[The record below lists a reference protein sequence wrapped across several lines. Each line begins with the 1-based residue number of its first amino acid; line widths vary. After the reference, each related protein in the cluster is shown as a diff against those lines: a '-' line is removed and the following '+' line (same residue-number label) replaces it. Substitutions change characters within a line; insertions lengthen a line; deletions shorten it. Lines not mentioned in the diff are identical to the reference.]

1 MSRQRFI
8 ALIVA
13 AALAISGALYL
24 SAQRNV
30 RRDTHGAALIPTLA
44 GELNTVTALSVRRG
58 SAAPTVT
65 VHEKDGRWTVAERG
79 DYPADVAKLRK
90 LLLALSDAKI
100 VEEKTSNPANFAV
113 IGVEDPSSPA
123 ATGAEISVTARD
135 GKHAVIIGKP
145 VGGGNFARRS
155 GDNASYSVEPGI
167 SFESEP
173 RFWIDSRLLDVAVA
187 GIQRIEVKPAAAP
200 SYTVHR
206 VVAASTNSSA
216 ADAAGSSGTAGSTSP
231 TAAGSTSP
239 TAASSTNS
247 GAAAST
253 NSGAAASSNSGA
265 AGPANSAAA
274 GASPAAS
281 KSDDNFALDG
291 VPPGRKA
298 ADSVQLAPSPTA
310 FSGLTVDD
318 VTPVGD
324 VDFSKAT
331 VATVTLSDGNVI
343 TLSGAVVGDKHWIQ
357 VKASKDAALDA
368 KTAGRAFDVAGY
380 RFDAIFRPLEQLLV
394 PKETPAAKKTS
405 AATAAG
411 GSAKH
416 PAASKKQSSTPTS

>member
-8 ALIVA
+8 TLMVA

-24 SAQRNV
+24 SAQRNLQ
-30 RRDTHGAALIPTLA
+30 RDTHGAALIPTLA

-155 GDNASYSVEPGI
+155 GDNLSYSVEPGI

-173 RFWIDSRLLDVAVA
+173 RLWIDSRLLDVAVG
-187 GIQRIEVKPAAAP
+187 GIQRIEVKPAAGPA
-200 SYTVHR
+200 YTVHR
-206 VVAASTNSSA
+206 M
-216 ADAAGSSGTAGSTSP
+216 
-231 TAAGSTSP
+231 
-239 TAASSTNS
+239 
-247 GAAAST
+247 AAAST
-253 NSGAAASSNSGA
+253 NSGAAA
-265 AGPANSAAA
+265 PANSAAA

-281 KSDDNFALDG
+281 KSDDNFTLDG
-291 VPPGRKA
+291 VPPGRKE
-298 ADSVQLAPSPTA
+298 ADSMQLAPSPTA
-310 FSGLTVDD
+310 FSGLTADD
-318 VTPVGD
+318 VTPAGD

-343 TLSGAVVGDKHWIQ
+343 TVSGAVVGDKHWIL

-394 PKETPAAKKTS
+394 PRETPAAKKTS
-405 AATAAG
+405 ATTAAG
-411 GSAKH
+411 DSAKH
-416 PAASKKQSSTPTS
+416 PAASKKQSSTPTP

>member
-8 ALIVA
+8 ALMVA

-24 SAQRNV
+24 SAQRNLQ
-30 RRDTHGAALIPTLA
+30 RDTHGAALIPTLA

-113 IGVEDPSSPA
+113 IGVEDPSLPT

-155 GDNASYSVEPGI
+155 GGNASYSVEPGI

-173 RFWIDSRLLDVAVA
+173 RFWIDSRLLDVAVG
-187 GIQRIEVKPAAAP
+187 GIQRIEVKPAAGPA
-200 SYTVHR
+200 YTVHR
-206 VVAASTNSSA
+206 M
-216 ADAAGSSGTAGSTSP
+216 
-231 TAAGSTSP
+231 
-239 TAASSTNS
+239 
-247 GAAAST
+247 AAAST
-253 NSGAAASSNSGA
+253 NSGAAA
-265 AGPANSAAA
+265 PANSAAA

-281 KSDDNFALDG
+281 KSDDNFTLDG

-310 FSGLTVDD
+310 FSGLTADD
-318 VTPVGD
+318 VTPAGD

-343 TLSGAVVGDKHWIQ
+343 TLSGAVVGDKHWIL

-380 RFDAIFRPLEQLLV
+380 RFDSIFRPLEQLLV
-394 PKETPAAKKTS
+394 PRETPAAKKTS
-405 AATAAG
+405 ATTAAG
-411 GSAKH
+411 DSAKH
-416 PAASKKQSSTPTS
+416 PAASKKQSSTPTP

>member
-8 ALIVA
+8 ALMVA

-24 SAQRNV
+24 SAQRNLQ
-30 RRDTHGAALIPTLA
+30 RDTHGAALIPTLA

-155 GDNASYSVEPGI
+155 GGNASYSVEPGI

-173 RFWIDSRLLDVAVA
+173 RLWIDSRLLDVAVG
-187 GIQRIEVKPAAAP
+187 GIQRIEVKPAAGPA
-200 SYTVHR
+200 YTVHR
-206 VVAASTNSSA
+206 M
-216 ADAAGSSGTAGSTSP
+216 
-231 TAAGSTSP
+231 
-239 TAASSTNS
+239 
-247 GAAAST
+247 AAAST
-253 NSGAAASSNSGA
+253 NSGAAA
-265 AGPANSAAA
+265 PANSAAP

-281 KSDDNFALDG
+281 KSDDNFTLDG

-310 FSGLTVDD
+310 FSGLTADD
-318 VTPVGD
+318 VTPAGD

-343 TLSGAVVGDKHWIQ
+343 TVSGAVVGDKHWIL

-394 PKETPAAKKTS
+394 PRETPAAKKTS
-405 AATAAG
+405 ATTAAG
-411 GSAKH
+411 DSAKH
-416 PAASKKQSSTPTS
+416 PAASKKQSSTPTP

>member
-8 ALIVA
+8 TLIGA

-30 RRDTHGAALIPTLA
+30 QRDTHGAALIPTLA
-44 GELNTVTALSVRRG
+44 GGLNTVTALSVRRG
-58 SAAPTVT
+58 SATPTVT

-135 GKHAVIIGKP
+135 GKHAVIIGKS

-155 GDNASYSVEPGI
+155 GDNSSYSVEPGI

-187 GIQRIEVKPAAAP
+187 GIQRIEVKPAAGPA
-200 SYTVHR
+200 YTVHR
-206 VVAASTNSSA
+206 MVAASTNS
-216 ADAAGSSGTAGSTSP
+216 GTAGATSP
-231 TAAGSTSP
+231 GT
-239 TAASSTNS
+239 
-247 GAAAST
+247 
-253 NSGAAASSNSGA
+253 
-265 AGPANSAAA
+265 A
-274 GASPAAS
+274 GANPAAS
-281 KSDDNFALDG
+281 PKAEDQFALDG

-318 VTPVGD
+318 VMPVGD

-368 KTAGRAFDVAGY
+368 KAAGRAFDVAGY

-394 PKETPAAKKTS
+394 PKETPAAKKTP

-411 GSAKH
+411 DSAKH

>member
-8 ALIVA
+8 ALMVA

-24 SAQRNV
+24 SAQRNLQ
-30 RRDTHGAALIPTLA
+30 RDTHGAALIPTLA

-79 DYPADVAKLRK
+79 DYPADVTKLRK

-155 GDNASYSVEPGI
+155 GGNASYSVEPGI

-173 RFWIDSRLLDVAVA
+173 RLWIDSRLLDVAVG
-187 GIQRIEVKPAAAP
+187 GIQRIEVKPAAGPA
-200 SYTVHR
+200 YTVHR
-206 VVAASTNSSA
+206 M
-216 ADAAGSSGTAGSTSP
+216 
-231 TAAGSTSP
+231 
-239 TAASSTNS
+239 
-247 GAAAST
+247 AAAST
-253 NSGAAASSNSGA
+253 NSGAAA
-265 AGPANSAAA
+265 PANSAAA

-281 KSDDNFALDG
+281 KSDDNFTLDG

-310 FSGLTVDD
+310 FSGLTADD
-318 VTPVGD
+318 VTPAGD

-343 TLSGAVVGDKHWIQ
+343 TVSGAVVGDKHWIL

-394 PKETPAAKKTS
+394 PKETPAAKKTP
-405 AATAAG
+405 ATTAAG
-411 GSAKH
+411 DSAKH
-416 PAASKKQSSTPTS
+416 PAASKKQSSTPTP

>member
-8 ALIVA
+8 ALMVA

-24 SAQRNV
+24 SAQRNLQ
-30 RRDTHGAALIPTLA
+30 RDTHGAALIPTLA

-155 GDNASYSVEPGI
+155 GGNASYSVEPGI

-173 RFWIDSRLLDVAVA
+173 RLWIDSRLLDVAVG
-187 GIQRIEVKPAAAP
+187 GIQRIEVKPAAGPA
-200 SYTVHR
+200 YTVHR
-206 VVAASTNSSA
+206 M
-216 ADAAGSSGTAGSTSP
+216 
-231 TAAGSTSP
+231 
-239 TAASSTNS
+239 
-247 GAAAST
+247 AAAST
-253 NSGAAASSNSGA
+253 NSGAAA
-265 AGPANSAAA
+265 PANSAAA

-281 KSDDNFALDG
+281 KSDDNFTLDG

-310 FSGLTVDD
+310 FSGLTADD
-318 VTPVGD
+318 VTPAGD

-343 TLSGAVVGDKHWIQ
+343 TLSGAVVGDKHWIR

-405 AATAAG
+405 ATTAAG
-411 GSAKH
+411 DSAKH
-416 PAASKKQSSTPTS
+416 PAASKKQSSTPTP

>member
-8 ALIVA
+8 ALVVA
-13 AALAISGALYL
+13 AVLAISGALYL
-24 SAQRNV
+24 STQRNLP
-30 RRDTHGAALIPTLA
+30 RDTHGAALLPTLA
-44 GELNTVTALSVRRG
+44 GELNTVTVLSVRRG

-65 VHEKDGRWTVAERG
+65 VHERDGRWTVAERG

-100 VEEKTSNPANFAV
+100 VEEKTSNPANFAG

-145 VGGGNFARRS
+145 VGEGNFARRS
-155 GDNASYSVEPGI
+155 GENTSYSIEPGI
-167 SFESEP
+167 SFETEP

-187 GIQRIEVKPAAAP
+187 GIQRIEVKPAPAP
-200 SYTVHR
+200 AYTVRR
-206 VVAASTNSSA
+206 VVAASTNSGAAGAASSA
-216 ADAAGSSGTAGSTSP
+216 AAGTAGSSGTLGSTSP
-231 TAAGSTSP
+231 
-239 TAASSTNS
+239 S
-247 GAAAST
+247 GAGTPGSAGTA
-253 NSGAAASSNSGA
+253 GAT
-265 AGPANSAAA
+265 GPGTA

-281 KSDDNFALDG
+281 PKAEDSFALDG

-310 FSGLTVDD
+310 FSGLTADD

-343 TLSGAVVGDKHWIQ
+343 TMTGAVVGDKHWIQ
-357 VKASKDAALDA
+357 LKASKDAALDA
-368 KTAGRAFDVAGY
+368 KTAGRAFDIAGY
-380 RFDAIFRPLEQLLV
+380 RFDGVFRPLDQLLV
-394 PKETPAAKKTS
+394 PKETPAAKKGS

-411 GSAKH
+411 GSSKH
-416 PAASKKQSSTPTS
+416 PAASKKQSPTPAS

>member
-8 ALIVA
+8 TLMVA

-24 SAQRNV
+24 SAQRNLQ
-30 RRDTHGAALIPTLA
+30 RDTHGAALIPTLA
-44 GELNTVTALSVRRG
+44 GELNTVTALTVRRG

-123 ATGAEISVTARD
+123 ATGAEISITARD

-155 GDNASYSVEPGI
+155 GGNASYSVEPGI

-200 SYTVHR
+200 GYTVHR
-206 VVAASTNSSA
+206 VVAASS
-216 ADAAGSSGTAGSTSP
+216 
-231 TAAGSTSP
+231 
-239 TAASSTNS
+239 
-247 GAAAST
+247 
-253 NSGAAASSNSGA
+253 
-265 AGPANSAAA
+265 NSAAA
-274 GASPAAS
+274 AASPSAPKGEDS
-281 KSDDNFALDG
+281 FALDG

-310 FSGLTVDD
+310 FSGLTADD
-318 VTPVGD
+318 VTPAGD
-324 VDFSKAT
+324 VDFNKAT

-394 PKETPAAKKTS
+394 PKETPAAKKTP
-405 AATAAG
+405 ATTAAG
-411 GSAKH
+411 DSAKY

>member
-8 ALIVA
+8 ALLVA

-24 SAQRNV
+24 SAQRNLQ
-30 RRDTHGAALIPTLA
+30 RDTHGAALIPTLA

-155 GDNASYSVEPGI
+155 GGNASYSVEPGI

-173 RFWIDSRLLDVAVA
+173 RLWIDSRLLDVAVG
-187 GIQRIEVKPAAAP
+187 GIQRIEVKPAAGPA
-200 SYTVHR
+200 YTVHR
-206 VVAASTNSSA
+206 M
-216 ADAAGSSGTAGSTSP
+216 
-231 TAAGSTSP
+231 
-239 TAASSTNS
+239 
-247 GAAAST
+247 AAAST
-253 NSGAAASSNSGA
+253 NSGAAGSV
-265 AGPANSAAA
+265 NSAAA
-274 GASPAAS
+274 AASPSAPKGEDS
-281 KSDDNFALDG
+281 FALDG
-291 VPPGRKA
+291 APPGRKA
-298 ADSVQLAPSPTA
+298 ADPVQLAPSPTA
-310 FSGLTVDD
+310 FSGLTADD
-318 VTPVGD
+318 VTPAGD

-343 TLSGAVVGDKHWIQ
+343 TVSGAVVGDKHWIL

-394 PKETPAAKKTS
+394 PRETPAAKKTS
-405 AATAAG
+405 ATTAAG
-411 GSAKH
+411 DSAKH
-416 PAASKKQSSTPTS
+416 PAASKKQSSTPTP

>member
-13 AALAISGALYL
+13 AAFAISAALYL
-24 SAQRNV
+24 STQRNL
-30 RRDTHGAALIPTLA
+30 RRDVHGAPLIPTLA

-58 SAAPTVT
+58 SATPTVT

-135 GKHAVIIGKP
+135 GQHAVIIGKP

-155 GDNASYSVEPGI
+155 GGNSSYSVEPGI

-187 GIQRIEVKPAAAP
+187 GIQRIEVKPAAGPA
-200 SYTVHR
+200 YTVHR
-206 VVAASTNSSA
+206 TVATSTNSSA
-216 ADAAGSSGTAGSTSP
+216 AD
-231 TAAGSTSP
+231 
-239 TAASSTNS
+239 
-247 GAAAST
+247 
-253 NSGAAASSNSGA
+253 
-265 AGPANSAAA
+265 PANSAAA
-274 GASPAAS
+274 GVSSAAS

-298 ADSVQLAPSPTA
+298 ADSAQLAPSPTA

-331 VATVTLSDGNVI
+331 VATVTLSDGKLI
-343 TLSGAVVGDKHWIQ
+343 TLSGAVVGDKHWIE

-405 AATAAG
+405 ATPAAG
-411 GSAKH
+411 DSAKH

>member
-13 AALAISGALYL
+13 AVLAISGALYL
-24 SAQRNV
+24 SAQRNL
-30 RRDTHGAALIPTLA
+30 RRDAHGAALVPTLA

-58 SAAPTVT
+58 SATPTVT

-79 DYPADVAKLRK
+79 EYPADVSKLRK

-100 VEEKTSNPANFAV
+100 VEEKTSNPANFAG
-113 IGVEDPSSPA
+113 IGVEDPSLPA

-155 GDNASYSVEPGI
+155 GDNLSYSVEPGI
-167 SFESEP
+167 SFETEP

-187 GIQRIEVKPAAAP
+187 GIQRIEVKPTAAP
-200 SYTVHR
+200 GYTVHR
-206 VVAASTNSSA
+206 VVAASTNSGA
-216 ADAAGSSGTAGSTSP
+216 AASTNSGTAG
-231 TAAGSTSP
+231 A
-239 TAASSTNS
+239 
-247 GAAAST
+247 T
-253 NSGAAASSNSGA
+253 NSGAAASSNSST

-274 GASPAAS
+274 AASPSAPKGEDS
-281 KSDDNFALDG
+281 FALDG

-298 ADSVQLAPSPTA
+298 ADAASLAPSPTA

-318 VTPVGD
+318 VTPAGD

-343 TLSGAVVGDKHWIQ
+343 TMTGAVVGDKHWIQ

-368 KTAGRAFDVAGY
+368 KTAGRAFDIAGY

-394 PKETPAAKKTS
+394 PKETPATKKGS

-411 GSAKH
+411 DSSRH
-416 PAASKKQSSTPTS
+416 PAAPKKPSPTPTS

>member
-8 ALIVA
+8 ALMVA

-24 SAQRNV
+24 SAQRNLQ
-30 RRDTHGAALIPTLA
+30 RDTHGAALIPTLA

-145 VGGGNFARRS
+145 VGAGNFARRS
-155 GDNASYSVEPGI
+155 GGNASYSVEPGI

-173 RFWIDSRLLDVAVA
+173 RLWIDSRLLDVAVG
-187 GIQRIEVKPAAAP
+187 GIQRIEVKPAAGPA
-200 SYTVHR
+200 YTVHR
-206 VVAASTNSSA
+206 MAAASTNSGTA
-216 ADAAGSSGTAGSTSP
+216 RAAGSSGT
-231 TAAGSTSP
+231 AGSTSP

-247 GAAAST
+247 GAAA
-253 NSGAAASSNSGA
+253 
-265 AGPANSAAA
+265 PANSAAA
-274 GASPAAS
+274 GAGPAAS
-281 KSDDNFALDG
+281 KSDDNFTLDG

-310 FSGLTVDD
+310 FSGLTADD
-318 VTPVGD
+318 VTPAGD

-343 TLSGAVVGDKHWIQ
+343 TLSGAVVGDKHWIL

-394 PKETPAAKKTS
+394 PRETPAAKKTS
-405 AATAAG
+405 ATTAAG
-411 GSAKH
+411 DSAKH
-416 PAASKKQSSTPTS
+416 PAASKKQSSTPTP